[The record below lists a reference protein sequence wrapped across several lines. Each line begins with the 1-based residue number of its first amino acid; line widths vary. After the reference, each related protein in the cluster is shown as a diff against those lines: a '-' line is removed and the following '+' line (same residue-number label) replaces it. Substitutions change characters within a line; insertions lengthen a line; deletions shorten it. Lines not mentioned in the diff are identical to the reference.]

1 MYVASTSFIN
11 ANKHCPSH
19 ILIIMLLSIFTQ
31 SIVHIYIVEH
41 IKLDI
46 VYILMGF
53 ALPTS
58 AMWVTQ
64 ALTQC
69 VEGNETKISPEP

>member
-1 MYVASTSFIN
+1 
-11 ANKHCPSH
+11 
-19 ILIIMLLSIFTQ
+19 MLLSIFTQ

-58 AMWVTQ
+58 AMSVTQ

-69 VEGNETKISPEP
+69 DTPYKFITTRLILAYSFLIGRKPVVSCQLAGVY